1 MKINE
6 AGPLEIDTE
15 AKLDNGTV
23 GESYSQTLLCDSMDL
38 KKTWSIAEGSALPA
52 GLTLSEDGTISGKPT
67 MAGDY
72 TFKIVVS
79 AGTRTAEKTFTL
91 KIFGEGGCKHP
102 EGKMVKFPGTPATC
116 KKDGI
121 ADYYHC
127 NECDHDFL
135 DASGTEELGSKD
147 KLKIAS
153 NHIDQN
159 GDGKCDFCEEALC
172 SGRLRRIRILS
183 TEAHIFWLPKSA
195 INITH

>member
-23 GESYSQTLLCDSMDL
+23 GESYSQTLLCDSTDL

-72 TFKIVVS
+72 TFKIVV
-79 AGTRTAEKTFTL
+79 R
-91 KIFGEGGCKHP
+91 GCKHP

-135 DASGTEELGSKD
+135 DAGGTEELGSKD